1 MFHYP
6 CQLLPAFPED
16 YIYYMVVLGSFIGE
30 ECASR
35 GTVRARVHGSPLCV
49 VAPPSP
55 FVCNCQVRRYVSR
68 FGAGRRLAPFAS
80 LYSSCPVLPSSVSPL
95 SLPPFSFFDGI
106 YFSFCFF
113 YRKTIFSPVLHSISC
128 QLVFLS
134 CSPSVSHP
142 QLTLPL
148 LSVPSYR
155 SLYSLCHLYYLSSKV
170 LSPSPS
176 LSMISSM

>member
-6 CQLLPAFPED
+6 CQLLSAFLED

-30 ECASR
+30 ECGSR

-113 YRKTIFSPVLHSISC
+113 YRKTIFSPFFIPSRVNSSSC
-128 QLVFLS
+128 HPLPRHLILSLLFL
-134 CSPSVSHP
+134 CSPFLLIVLSILFVTYTIYP
-142 QLTLPL
+142 PKFFLLLPL
-148 LSVPSYR
+148 YR
-155 SLYSLCHLYYLSSKV
+155 
-170 LSPSPS
+170 
-176 LSMISSM
+176 